1 MSVADWLPLHSA
13 SYDRKPELAIELA
26 ERGGIDIE

>member
-1 MSVADWLPLHSA
+1 MSVPDWLLMRSA
-13 SYDRKPELAIELA
+13 PYDRLPELAIELA